1 MKDINKFDIVLKLPD
16 ELKHLEVNIKPTKC
30 INRIEKIK
38 RIFEKNF
45 NI

>member
-16 ELKHLEVNIKPTKC
+16 ELKHLDIKPTKS

-38 RIFEKNF
+38 KIFGKNS

>member
-16 ELKHLEVNIKPTKC
+16 HLDIKPSLLLIKS

-38 RIFEKNF
+38 KIFGKNS